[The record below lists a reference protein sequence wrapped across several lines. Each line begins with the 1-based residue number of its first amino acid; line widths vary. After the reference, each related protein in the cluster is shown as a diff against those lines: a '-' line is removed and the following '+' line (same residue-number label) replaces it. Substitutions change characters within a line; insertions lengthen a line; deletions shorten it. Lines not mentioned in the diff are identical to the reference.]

1 MQRIC
6 AEGTEDAERLG
17 KHVYYTYNL
26 TLNSKAPTPIP
37 VAAPVPE
44 RPMKC
49 SLPMLLANRD
59 APTWIGLKLISK
71 IKSNLKPQT
80 YGKPEHV
87 PPCQEEAAHGVA
99 VGAEHGLERDN
110 RRNKVAKNNYRN
122 MYVHETVLFLT
133 NSPTPRT
140 MAMYPTTATTSQVPR
155 RMESEE
161 EEDSEPWS
169 IAVDADIVFVSLS
182 ASFTEPGVIRKRER
196 KEER

>member
-1 MQRIC
+1 MYLPARKKPL
-6 AEGTEDAERLG
+6 TVSRLG
-17 KHVYYTYNL
+17 RN
-26 TLNSKAPTPIP
+26 
-37 VAAPVPE
+37 
-44 RPMKC
+44 M
-49 SLPMLLANRD
+49 D
-59 APTWIGLKLISK
+59 W
-71 IKSNLKPQT
+71 
-80 YGKPEHV
+80 
-87 PPCQEEAAHGVA
+87 
-99 VGAEHGLERDN
+99 
-110 RRNKVAKNNYRN
+110 RREKKRNQVAKNNYRN
-122 MYVHETVLFLT
+122 TYVHETVLFLT